1 MGSATLTP
9 VETWRYTFSLT
20 EVESCLSIMM
30 IKLTATATLLLS
42 LSVFNSEAG
51 SLYRTKRSPQFLPQ
65 LPPIE
70 LPEIGLPAGVPN
82 IVGTLFPS
90 PLEIGASVGEAAFN
104 FANDFVNPCDV
115 RFIDNFVSNAV
126 QETGQG
132 FFQGLVGGAIQNT
145 FGGNPCG
152 RR

>member
-70 LPEIGLPAGVPN
+70 LPEIG
-82 IVGTLFPS
+82 
-90 PLEIGASVGEAAFN
+90 ASVGEAAFN

>member
-1 MGSATLTP
+1 
-9 VETWRYTFSLT
+9 
-20 EVESCLSIMM
+20 M
-30 IKLTATATLLLS
+30 IKLTATAALLLS
-42 LSVFNSEAG
+42 LSVFYSNAG

-70 LPEIGLPAGVPN
+70 LPEIGPPAGVPN
-82 IVGTLFPS
+82 IVGTLFPTTTQRPLIPS
-90 PLEIGASVGEAAFN
+90 PLEIGATVGEAAFN

>member
-1 MGSATLTP
+1 
-9 VETWRYTFSLT
+9 
-20 EVESCLSIMM
+20 M
-30 IKLTATATLLLS
+30 IKLTATTALLLS
-42 LSVFNSEAG
+42 LSVFHSNAG

-65 LPPIE
+65 IPSIQVPTIE
-70 LPEIGLPAGVPN
+70 LPAGVPN
-82 IVGTLFPS
+82 IVGTLFPTTTTTTTQRPLIPS
-90 PLEIGASVGEAAFN
+90 PLEIGNSVGEAAFN
-104 FANDFVNPCDV
+104 FANNFVNPCDV

>member
-1 MGSATLTP
+1 
-9 VETWRYTFSLT
+9 
-20 EVESCLSIMM
+20 MM

-42 LSVFNSEAG
+42 LSVFHSEAG

-82 IVGTLFPS
+82 IVGTLFPTTTSTTTQRPLIPS

>member
-1 MGSATLTP
+1 
-9 VETWRYTFSLT
+9 
-20 EVESCLSIMM
+20 MM
-30 IKLTATATLLLS
+30 KLTVTALLLS
-42 LSVFNSEAG
+42 LSVFHSNAG
-51 SLYRTKRSPQFLPQ
+51 TLHRVKRAPQFLPQ

-70 LPEIGLPAGVPN
+70 LPEIGLPVGVPN
-82 IVGTLFPS
+82 IVGTLFPTTTTTTTPRPLIPS
-90 PLEIGASVGEAAFN
+90 PGDFGASIGEAVFN
-104 FANDFVNPCDV
+104 FGNNFVNPCDV